1 MRATLLSWLP
11 QDMRGATLLDAGC
24 GTGAL
29 SVAAARRGAD
39 VMAVDLSPT
48 LLDLARE
55 RLPADLGQGR
65 VRFHAGD
72 MRDAGDGRY
81 THAVAMDSFIHYP
94 APEILRLIEA
104 MAART
109 DRSVLFTFAPKTAL
123 LTAMH
128 AVGKLFP
135 RGDRSPAIEPVSEA
149 TLRRLIASSAA
160 LAGWRIGR
168 THRVST
174 GFYISQAMEIIAP

>member
-1 MRATLLSWLP
+1 
-11 QDMRGATLLDAGC
+11 
-24 GTGAL
+24 
-29 SVAAARRGAD
+29 

-55 RLPADLGQGR
+55 RLPSDLGTGR

-72 MRDAGDGRY
+72 MREASDGRY

-104 MAART
+104 MAERT

-128 AVGKLFP
+128 AAGKLFP

-149 TLRRLIASSAA
+149 TLRRLIAGSQV
-160 LAGWRIGR
+160 LRGWQVGR
-168 THRVST
+168 THRVSK
-174 GFYISQAMEIIAP
+174 GFYISQAMEVLAP